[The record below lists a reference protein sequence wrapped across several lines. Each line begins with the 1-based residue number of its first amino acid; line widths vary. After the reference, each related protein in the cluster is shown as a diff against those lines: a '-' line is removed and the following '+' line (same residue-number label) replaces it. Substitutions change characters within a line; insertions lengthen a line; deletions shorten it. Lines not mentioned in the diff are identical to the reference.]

1 MFQKKMLFTDYL
13 NCKNA
18 DTKFVIHMYIATM
31 MYIKSLLGLIVIYMY
46 ISIDADVPAC
56 INCLHLCKYEDMYTD
71 NLTLKYTCS
80 RRN

>member
-31 MYIKSLLGLIVIYMY
+31 PIRVVICMY

-56 INCLHLCKYEDMYTD
+56 INCLHLCEYEDKYTD
-71 NLTLKYTCS
+71 ILYM
-80 RRN
+80 